1 MSVPNHHVQNYTA
14 PNYPALVLNADFSP
28 VRIHPLS
35 TWGFERVLRAV
46 LKDRVVV
53 LEEHDAELR
62 SASLTYRPPSVIA
75 LRRYVRPQQ
84 AVPFNR
90 MNIFLRDGF
99 RCQYCGDHFHS
110 RDLTFDHVIPRSRG
124 GGTNFEN
131 IVSACAPCNG
141 RKGSETMRPLRQPRT
156 PTPRKLARCAP
167 QDKTQLLKGWIDYLY
182 WAGLLEQD

>member
-1 MSVPNHHVQNYTA
+1 MSV

-62 SASLTYRPPSVIA
+62 SANLTYRPPSVIA
-75 LRRYVRPQQ
+75 LRRYVRPQS

-99 RCQYCGDHFHS
+99 RCQYCGDQFDT
-110 RDLTFDHVIPRSRG
+110 RNLTFDHVIPRSRG

-131 IVSACAPCNG
+131 IVSACAPCNS
-141 RKGSETMRPLRQPRT
+141 RKGSEPMRPLRQPRT
-156 PTPRKLARCAP
+156 PTPREMSRIARPDTSGMC
-167 QDKTQLLKGWIDYLY
+167 KSWIDYLY
-182 WAGLLEQD
+182 WAGCLDED

>member
-1 MSVPNHHVQNYTA
+1 MPTPNHPV

-46 LKDRVVV
+46 LRDRVVV
-53 LEEHDAELR
+53 LEVHEAELR
-62 SASLTYRPPSVIA
+62 SARTTYRPPAVIA

-84 AVPFNR
+84 TVQFNR

-99 RCQYCGDHFHS
+99 RCQYCGDGFTS

-124 GGTNFEN
+124 GGTNFGN
-131 IVSACAPCNG
+131 IVSACTPCNS
-141 RKGSETMRPLRQPRT
+141 RKGSEPMRPIRPPRT
-156 PTPRKLARCAP
+156 PTPHELARSMP
-167 QDKTQLLKGWIDYLY
+167 PDRSELQSSWLDYLY
-182 WAGLLEQD
+182 WSGVLDQD

>member
-1 MSVPNHHVQNYTA
+1 MPVANHPT

-46 LKDRVVV
+46 LRDRVVV

-62 SASLTYRPPSVIA
+62 SANLTYRPPSVIA
-75 LRRYVRPQQ
+75 LRRYVRPQSV
-84 AVPFNR
+84 VPFNR

-99 RCQYCGDHFHS
+99 RCQYCGDQFDS

-131 IVSACAPCNG
+131 IVSACAPCNS
-141 RKGSETMRPLRQPRT
+141 RKGSETMRPLRPPRT
-156 PTPRKLARCAP
+156 PSPRELARSVP
-167 QDKTQLLKGWIDYLY
+167 QDKTQLLKGWVDYLY

>member
-1 MSVPNHHVQNYTA
+1 MNV

-35 TWGFERVLRAV
+35 TWGFERVMRAV
-46 LKDRVVV
+46 LRDRVVV
-53 LEEHDAELR
+53 LEEHEAELR
-62 SASLTYRPPSVIA
+62 SAHLTYRPPSVIA
-75 LRRYVRPQQ
+75 LRRYVRPQNS
-84 AVPFNR
+84 VPFNR

-99 RCQYCGDHFHS
+99 RCQYCGDQFDS

-141 RKGSETMRPLRQPRT
+141 MKGDAVMRPIRSPKT
-156 PTPRKLARCAP
+156 PTPRELARSVPPSRANL
-167 QDKTQLLKGWIDYLY
+167 QSSWLDYLY
-182 WAGLLEQD
+182 WSGVLEQD